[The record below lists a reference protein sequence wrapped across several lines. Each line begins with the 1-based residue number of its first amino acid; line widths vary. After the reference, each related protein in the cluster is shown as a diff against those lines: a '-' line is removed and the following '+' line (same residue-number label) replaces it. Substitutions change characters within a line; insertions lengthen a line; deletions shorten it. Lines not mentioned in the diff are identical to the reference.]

1 MKKIEA
7 MYTKQ
12 IKMNNPAPNNLM
24 YNRSL
29 SLPDKG
35 GESDDGFNIK
45 SNVNNIKYGNNTKVG
60 KLKENF
66 LIESLKTT
74 PNQKRGE
81 MSLFIPINV
90 YIEKIYMQIAKVIS
104 ITGKLKS
111 HLSLFKISDIKNPI
125 KI

>member
-1 MKKIEA
+1 
-7 MYTKQ
+7 MYTRQ
-12 IKMNNPAPNNLM
+12 IKTNNPAPNNLI
-24 YNRSL
+24 YNWSL

-45 SNVNNIKYGNNTKVG
+45 SNINNIKYGNNTKVG

-81 MSLFIPINV
+81 M
-90 YIEKIYMQIAKVIS
+90 
-104 ITGKLKS
+104 
-111 HLSLFKISDIKNPI
+111 
-125 KI
+125 